1 MILLSQANQLL
12 PTMKT
17 ISIRLTDKQH
27 HYIAALS
34 KDQKRSIEHLIWLS
48 LSQGIDYLFSETP
61 YHVEKLHCDFSEK
74 DHESMDRHPLHMP
87 SAGYYDESCSLFGEL
102 ADNVL
107 ADIDGTFEAEDAKFD
122 LQLAISHTKALHA
135 TRKKDFETKQA
146 AKKEAAK

>member
-1 MILLSQANQLL
+1 
-12 PTMKT
+12 MKT

-48 LSQGIDYLFSETP
+48 LSQGIDFLFSETP

-74 DHESMDRHPLHMP
+74 DHESMDKHPLHTP
-87 SAGYYDESCSLFGEL
+87 SAGYYKERYSLFDEI

-107 ADIDGTFEAEDAKFD
+107 ADIDGTFESADAEFD
-122 LQLAISHTKALHA
+122 LQLAINHTKALHSA
-135 TRKKDFETKQA
+135 REKDFEAKQA

>member
-1 MILLSQANQLL
+1 
-12 PTMKT
+12 MKT
-17 ISIRLTDKQH
+17 VSIRLTEKQH

-34 KDQKRSIEHLIWLS
+34 KDQMRSIEHLMWLS
-48 LSQGIDYLFSETP
+48 LSHGIDSLFSETP

-74 DHESMDRHPLHMP
+74 DHESMDKHPLHTP
-87 SAGYYDESCSLFGEL
+87 SAGYYTERFSLFDEI

-107 ADIDGTFEAEDAKFD
+107 ADIDGTFESADEEFD

-135 TRKKDFETKQA
+135 ARKKDFEAKQA